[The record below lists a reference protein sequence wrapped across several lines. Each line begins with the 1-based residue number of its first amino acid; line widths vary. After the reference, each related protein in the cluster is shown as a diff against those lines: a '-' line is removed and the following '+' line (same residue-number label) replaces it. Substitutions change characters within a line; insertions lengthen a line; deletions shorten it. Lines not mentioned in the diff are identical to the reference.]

1 MPLYLHPRWPKNEID
16 PFGPFCDPYGC
27 SRRSFTPWVDTSK
40 QLNVLTIMKR
50 IGLSILSGLCL
61 IGLILNVGCKKE
73 NVPLGKSQPIKIGA
87 ILSLTGS
94 AAQYGKWSQN
104 GIELAVSQVNQ
115 TGGIDGRPFQI
126 IYEDDATDPATAVS
140 AAQKLIS
147 IDHVSAII
155 GPLTSSS
162 VLAAAPVAEANHV
175 VLLSPCAS
183 SPKITHAGDYIFRN
197 WPSDDFEGGA
207 MAEFLANQLHVKTVV
222 VAFMNNAYGLGL
234 KDVFIRRAKELG
246 LKILDVLSFEQG
258 ATDLRAQAARI
269 AELKPDVVYAPGHG
283 KEVATLIR
291 QCREIG
297 VKSIFASSVA
307 FESPDVFTVAGSAAD
322 GTYYTAPAFNP
333 DSKESVVKKFC
344 EAYETRFHAK
354 PEVFAAH
361 AYDAVKI
368 LATALENAGGD
379 IGKLKNALY
388 EIHDFPG
395 VAGNTTFDKNGDV
408 IQPVAVKVAEG
419 GQFKL
424 WEKTQKPH

>member
-1 MPLYLHPRWPKNEID
+1 MKTTRL
-16 PFGPFCDPYGC
+16 
-27 SRRSFTPWVDTSK
+27 
-40 QLNVLTIMKR
+40 VL
-50 IGLSILSGLCL
+50 LACLCL
-61 IGLILNVGCKKE
+61 AGLLFGGCKREKSSSNPVNE
-73 NVPLGKSQPIKIGA
+73 PQAAESQPIKLGA

-104 GIELAVSQVNQ
+104 GIELALSEVNQ
-115 TGGIDGRPFQI
+115 AGGINGRQLQI
-126 IYEDDATDPATAVS
+126 IYEDDGTDPASAVS

-162 VLAAAPVAEANHV
+162 VLAAAPVAEANHT

-183 SPKITHAGDYIFRN
+183 SPKITGAGQYIFRN
-197 WPSDDFEGGA
+197 WPSDNFEGGA
-207 MAEFLANQLHVKTVV
+207 MAEFLANQLHAKTVV
-222 VAFMNNAYGLGL
+222 VAAMNNEYGLGL
-234 KDVFIRRAKELG
+234 KGVFIHRATELG

-297 VKSIFASSVA
+297 VKSVFASSVA

-333 DSKESVVKKFC
+333 DSENSVVKKFR
-344 EAYETRFHAK
+344 EAYEARYHAK

-361 AYDAVKI
+361 AYDAVNI
-368 LATALENAGGD
+368 LSTALRDAGGD
-379 IGKLKNALY
+379 ASKLKDALHA
-388 EIHDFPG
+388 IHDFAG
-395 VAGNTTFDKNGDV
+395 IAGNTTFDKNGDV
-408 IQPVAVKVAEG
+408 IQPVAVKVTENG
-419 GQFKL
+419 KFVL
-424 WEKTQKPH
+424 WQKTQKAP